1 MSLLSFWYLGLA
13 TWACRGITPS
23 SVFTWSSALRVCPHF
38 FLLMTPVIGLG
49 PTLLHCDLI
58 FIWLHL
64 QRPLCNCSSN
74 GFTTEFRGEE
84 VRRLRHLHGP
94 HSFSWPLVKNG
105 WPKIWLQF
113 FLKKQYLFN
122 FRERGRKGEREGEK
136 HHYVVATRVPCTEDL
151 ACNPGMCPGWEWNR
165 RPFGSQAST
174 QSTEQHQPGLNIF
187 LKDFI
192 YLFLKRWEGR
202 ENERERN
209 IDWLPL
215 VRHTTQAYALTRN

>member
-1 MSLLSFWYLGLA
+1 MVFCPACVSTFLSSNDTSHWVRAHPPPLWPHLHLITSAKTPLQLLLKWLHHGIQRGRSPALKTLA
-13 TWACRGITPS
+13 QTT
-23 SVFTWSSALRVCPHF
+23 F
-38 FLLMTPVIGLG
+38 FLLAPSEK
-49 PTLLHCDLI
+49 
-58 FIWLHL
+58 WLAK
-64 QRPLCNCSSN
+64 N
-74 GFTTEFRGEE
+74 
-84 VRRLRHLHGP
+84 
-94 HSFSWPLVKNG
+94 LVTV
-105 WPKIWLQF
+105 F
-113 FLKKQYLFN
+113 FKKQYLFN

-136 HHYVVATRVPCTEDL
+136 YHYVVATRVPCTEDL

-215 VRHTTQAYALTRN
+215 VRHTTQASALTRN